1 MPSYKVGAR
10 GEGAVSALLDYVQ
23 HRRKRAEEEEDAQR
37 EWHRTV
43 QKIILSTPKD
53 YSDEAINAAL
63 LGQPL
68 AGLPIRRKSTFDPIA
83 SGLVPSSYTDPI
95 TGIGY
100 GRPYQSTTDTGPT
113 LPEDPPQPSPIAQW
127 FNRMFGGG
135 RTTSPTIPDASGQTG
150 LDLATQ
156 QTLEDLQT
164 GRASPEEFQTMEAAL
179 RAQGVDVDYIKQQL
193 GL

>member
-1 MPSYKVGAR
+1 MPSYRVG
-10 GEGAVSALLDYVQ
+10 GGVEGAATTLLEHVQ
-23 HRRKRAEEEEDAQR
+23 RQTKRREDEEDAQR
-37 EWHRTV
+37 EWHRKV
-43 QKIILSTPKD
+43 QSLILAFPKD

-63 LGQPL
+63 LGKPL
-68 AGLPIRRKSTFDPIA
+68 AGVPLRRSSTFDPKGA
-83 SGLVPSSYTDPI
+83 GLVPSSYSDPS

-100 GRPYQSTTDTGPT
+100 ARPYQDTSDSSPVV
-113 LPEDPPQPSPIAQW
+113 PDKPPQASPIAQW